1 MKKISLFALFILLSA
16 PLFSQ
21 SINQEYDT
29 DSSPYLWGE
38 INKEGMQGPNYA
50 SWFNKNFEAY
60 TPNSDT
66 IALLAKRLSEVKI
79 LAFMGTWCGDS
90 KRQVPRFY
98 KVLEASNYPMDQL
111 QMIGVRRDRAHYK
124 QGPNNEE
131 AGLNI
136 HRVPTFI
143 LYKNDKEIGRIV
155 ESPISSIEA
164 DLLQILNGNYTPN
177 YPIVGHVDALLQ
189 KKGIRAIQGKKARKL
204 IKDWQDKVD
213 SRYHLSTYGIVLNS
227 ANQNEEALAVLTLN
241 TLFFPEEASAF
252 EILGQIQEQNNL
264 KADALLSFTKAIA
277 LDPERQKSK
286 DAIARL
292 KE

>member
-1 MKKISLFALFILLSA
+1 MKKNTLILLALLLSA
-16 PLFSQ
+16 PFCAQ
-21 SINQEYDT
+21 NINQEYDT

-38 INKEGMQGPNYA
+38 INKEGMQGANYA
-50 SWFNKNFEAY
+50 SWFNKNFDGY

-90 KRQVPRFY
+90 KREVPRFY
-98 KVLEASNYPMDQL
+98 KVLEAASYPMQ
-111 QMIGVRRDRAHYK
+111 QFTMIAVRRDRAHYK

-143 LYKNDKEIGRIV
+143 LYKDDKEIGRII
-155 ESPISSIEA
+155 ESPKTSIEG
-164 DLLQILNGNYTPN
+164 DLLQILNGSYTPN

-189 KKGIRAIQGKKARKL
+189 KKGVRAIKGNKAKKIVKKWRE
-204 IKDWQDKVD
+204 KVT
-213 SRYHLSTYGIVLNS
+213 SRYHLNTYGIVLNS
-227 ANQNEEALAVLTLN
+227 ANQKEKALAVLTLN
-241 TLFFPEEASAF
+241 TQFFPEEAGAF
-252 EILGQIQEQNNL
+252 EILGQLQEQMEL
-264 KADALLSFTKAIA
+264 KKEALSSFTKAIA
-277 LDPERQKSK
+277 LDPESEKSK

-292 KE
+292 KG

>member
-1 MKKISLFALFILLSA
+1 MKNIALLLTTFILFSA
-16 PLFSQ
+16 AHAQ
-21 SINQEYDT
+21 KINQEYDT
-29 DSSPYLWGE
+29 DSKPYLWGE

-50 SWFNKNFEAY
+50 SWFNKNFEDY
-60 TPNSDT
+60 TPNVDT

-98 KVLEASNYPMDQL
+98 KVLEATNYPLEQL
-111 QMIGVRRDRAHYK
+111 TMIGVRRDRDYYK

-143 LYKNDKEIGRIV
+143 LYKNDKEIGRII
-155 ESPISSIEA
+155 ESPKTSIEG

-189 KKGIRAIQGKKARKL
+189 QKGVRTIQKNKAKKMVKK
-204 IKDWQDKVD
+204 WQEKVT
-213 SRYHLSTYGIVLNS
+213 SKYHLNTYAIVLNS
-227 ANQNEEALAVLTLN
+227 AGQKEQAIAVMALN
-241 TLFFPEEASAF
+241 SLFFPNEASTF
-252 EILGQIQEQNNL
+252 ENLATIQE
-264 KADALLSFTKAIA
+264 KAGYTNDALSNFKMALQLAPDSEKA
-277 LDPERQKSK
+277 QSG
-286 DAIARL
+286 IARL
-292 KE
+292 SE